1 MTAPRVTVTHEG
13 APSPAAI
20 VAALEDEQ
28 KNGPDPTLVVRA
40 LLELK
45 ARRDAGREKEEGQVA
60 DTVQ

>member
-13 APSPAAI
+13 APSPAGI

-28 KNGPDPTLVVRA
+28 ESGPDPTLVVRA

-45 ARRDAGREKEEGQVA
+45 ARRDAEREKEEG
-60 DTVQ
+60 